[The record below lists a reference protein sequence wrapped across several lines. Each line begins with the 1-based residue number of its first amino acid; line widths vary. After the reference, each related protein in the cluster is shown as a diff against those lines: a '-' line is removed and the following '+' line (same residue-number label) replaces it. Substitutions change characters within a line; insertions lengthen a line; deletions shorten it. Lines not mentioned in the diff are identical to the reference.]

1 MLLIWW
7 GISCS
12 AISRAS
18 IKEFPC
24 EVGVQVGVG
33 YYVGDAAKM
42 IFANP
47 REVFGAHARYNFD
60 SRWAMHAKVQRQR
73 IVYAYTPQPTD
84 ADPAPLSVKFQNP
97 MWHFDVMAEYN
108 FFRFGLHPYDSR
120 IKPITP
126 YLALG
131 VGLTMSNKTATPY
144 RLKELEYPRVQ
155 INKQD
160 GEDGITFGGFYIPI
174 AIGVK
179 WKFAERWQ
187 LHASWQY
194 QIYLKDNIEGY
205 MRGYDKPEAITKTEP
220 AILNNSNNLNG
231 FNILNNDLTSSL
243 TVGVVFEFGT
253 REKKCYFCEE

>member
-1 MLLIWW
+1 MIWW
-7 GISCS
+7 GVVCS

-18 IKEFPC
+18 ITEFPC

-33 YYVGDAAKM
+33 YYVGDANKM
-42 IFANP
+42 LFGNT

-60 SRWAMHAKVQRQR
+60 SRWAMHVKTQRQR
-73 IVYAYTPQPTD
+73 IVYAYKPQPT
-84 ADPAPLSVKFQNP
+84 AEVLNPLSVKFQNP

-126 YLALG
+126 YIALG
-131 VGLTMSNKTATPY
+131 VGLTMSNKTATHY
-144 RLKELEYPRVQ
+144 SIKDMVYPRVQ
-155 INKQD
+155 INKKD
-160 GEDGITFGGFYIPI
+160 NEDGITFGGFYIPI

-187 LHASWQY
+187 LHASWQH
-194 QIYLKDNIEGY
+194 QIYLSDNIEGY
-205 MRGYDKPEAITKTEP
+205 MPGYDKIDGSTNDPS
-220 AILNNSNNLNG
+220 ILNNSNDMNG

-243 TVGVVFEFGT
+243 TIGVVFEFGT
-253 REKKCYFCEE
+253 REKMCYFCEE